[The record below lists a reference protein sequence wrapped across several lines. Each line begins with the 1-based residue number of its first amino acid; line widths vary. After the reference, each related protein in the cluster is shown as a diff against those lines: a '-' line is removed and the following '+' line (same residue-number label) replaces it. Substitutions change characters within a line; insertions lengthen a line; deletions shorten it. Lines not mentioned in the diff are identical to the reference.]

1 VKKQE
6 HIDAF
11 TLIELLVVIAIVG
24 LLAALLLPGIAPAK
38 EKARR
43 VYCQNN
49 LRQLL
54 VALRSYGDDNDRF
67 PPCLREWGGIG
78 GDHCMSLW
86 NACLLP
92 YVGNNSQTFDCPS
105 FPPLFIWTTNPA
117 DIGYAYPTNIVDV
130 RPFCYAINM
139 AGVGLGVLLGLG
151 TAPPNPVTNTISR
164 RPGEICAP
172 ADMIG
177 IGDDTSATKNN
188 PWPQTGEMK
197 EVGWGAFG
205 FPYPYVTNRGGVIG
219 FVHDQGGN
227 MGCLDGH
234 VEWQHW
240 WEWNALTDA
249 AARRWNYDDQPHE
262 EYWGQ

>member
-6 HIDAF
+6 HILGF
-11 TLIELLVVIAIVG
+11 SLVELLVVIAIIG
-24 LLAALLLPGIAPAK
+24 ILAALLLPSVGASR
-38 EKARR
+38 EMARR

-49 LRQLL
+49 LRQLMI
-54 VALRSYGDDNDRF
+54 ALKSYADDNDRF
-67 PPCLREWGGIG
+67 PPCVQIWLPTAH
-78 GDHCMSLW
+78 DPVSLW

-92 YVGNNSQTFDCPS
+92 YVASNSETFDCPS
-105 FPPLFIWTTNPA
+105 FPPLFNWTTNPA
-117 DIGYAYPTNIVDV
+117 ANGYAYPTNIAGN

-139 AGVGLGVLLGLG
+139 EGVGLAVWLGLG
-151 TAPPNPVTNTISR
+151 TAAPNPVTYTISR

-177 IGDDTSATKNN
+177 IGDDTSATTNN
-188 PWPQTGEMK
+188 PWPQTGERK
-197 EVGWGAFG
+197 EGGWGAFL

-249 AARRWNYDDQPHE
+249 AARRWNYDDLPHE
-262 EYWGQ
+262 EYWKQ